1 MDLFKATLS
10 RKTGDAGEKVSVK
23 GLFDM
28 TIWFSL
34 QGLICLCASA
44 AGHDAEAHQNS
55 SWPSRW

>member
-28 TIWFSL
+28 NYL
-34 QGLICLCASA
+34 VQPPGLMYLYASA
-44 AGHDAEAHQNS
+44 AGHDTEAHQDS